1 MNTTNET
8 SYISSWE
15 RAENTIEA
23 ITNTFIMTIIWV
35 SVLVIYI
42 LCIVTLT
49 IKIKNRRRKLKQLNF
64 NVRLSFER
72 EEKLKW
78 EVYSENTFIVK
89 EIYFIAICISEF
101 CYIIMTNGLY
111 PRLILERISLISN
124 FGVEGVIQRVPEE
137 IMCQYYNFFI
147 IMTGKGIQ
155 SVLLH
160 WNFLI
165 IHALMRY
172 LTDRY
177 LLRKTNKPFS
187 LVGYGVVASLIIL
200 LFYNKYTYHFRI
212 IVDLI
217 FLIDRFILVRCG
229 RKLSLVLIGR
239 VREIQQCYG
248 NGITYRN
255 EYNNYLSFRVFHIF
269 ICSGTMIIIL
279 EKLFRSAITLLFMR
293 GFTCNVQGIYLHF
306 HITQSIEVTIRR
318 IKMIIIPFTAIGTI
332 IFYAPAFVY
341 ILSLMIRFCVARCK
355 NKRNFHD
362 EMIRPLI
369 DRYHDRLMH

>member
-8 SYISSWE
+8 NSISSWE
-15 RAENTIEA
+15 RAENTFQA
-23 ITNTFIMTIIWV
+23 IFSNFILPIIWV
-35 SVLVIYI
+35 SLLVIYVS
-42 LCIVTLT
+42 CIVTLSVR
-49 IKIKNRRRKLKQLNF
+49 IKNRRRKLKQLNF
-64 NVRLSFER
+64 NVRLTFER

-78 EVYSENTFIVK
+78 EVYNVNTFIIK
-89 EIYFIAICISEF
+89 EIYLIAICICEF
-101 CYIIMTNGLY
+101 CYLTMTNLSY
-111 PRLILERISLISN
+111 SLLVLQRISFISDV
-124 FGVEGVIQRVPEE
+124 GEEGVIQRIPEE
-137 IMCQYYNFFI
+137 IRCQYYNFFI
-147 IMTGKGIQ
+147 IMTGKALQ

-165 IHALMRY
+165 MYALMRY

-177 LLRKTNKPFS
+177 LLRKTNKQFS
-187 LVGYGVVASLIIL
+187 LVGYGVVASLIIV
-200 LFYNKYTYHFRI
+200 LFYNKYTYHFGI

-217 FLIDRFILVRCG
+217 FLIDWFILLRCG

-255 EYNNYLSFRVFHIF
+255 EYNNYLSFRVFHIC
-269 ICSGTMIIIL
+269 ICSGTLLLIL
-279 EKLFRSAITLLFMR
+279 GLLSRSLITMVFME
-293 GFTCNVQGIYLHF
+293 GFACNVQGISIHF
-306 HITQSIEVTIRR
+306 HKTQSIEVTIR
-318 IKMIIIPFTAIGTI
+318 ILQWVTKTINPIGII

-341 ILSLMIRFCVARCK
+341 IISLMIRFCVARCK